1 MKNILWLLT
10 VLLLSVSLHAET
22 YRYVDEALVVDSL
35 LERIDKNAVV
45 INEKA
50 YQKSG
55 KGLFDVALAND
66 KKAPDVVYLKKTI
79 SWLHQSP
86 APGEATRESKAG
98 NLTLISKVGS
108 GTIEIDNGSG
118 WQELT
123 SHAISSG
130 VRVRTSKGL
139 TANFAAPG
147 LAALHLDESS
157 EMQFSQK
164 KSPAGIASEVGI
176 TKGTSFIK
184 TLKLDSGQPHTFK
197 IVSPVSISAARGTEY
212 LVSHNDG
219 VSVTCIVQGGVD
231 VNRTNGK
238 AVAELNVEHPGDLLF
253 QAVPEL
259 NAKQYS
265 EWLYDMIVQIRAKNP
280 ADSQPR
286 TFTGYLPVVRQD
298 SHLKSFWEATDGGR
312 IKW

>member
-1 MKNILWLLT
+1 MKTHL
-10 VLLLSVSLHAET
+10 LLLSALLFTTAANAVT

-45 INEKA
+45 IDEED

-55 KGLFDVALAND
+55 KGLFEVELAD
-66 KKAPDVVYLKKTI
+66 DSKVPDVVYLKKTI
-79 SWLHQSP
+79 QWLHQSP
-86 APGEATRESKAG
+86 APGEATQEANVG
-98 NLTLISKVGS
+98 TLTLTSKS
-108 GTIEIDNGSG
+108 GNGLVEIDNGSG

-123 SHAISSG
+123 SQTIPTGASIRTAEG
-130 VRVRTSKGL
+130 VSV
-139 TANFAAPG
+139 NFSAPG
-147 LAALHLDESS
+147 VAGLHLDEKS
-157 EMQFSQK
+157 EIQFIQK
-164 KSPAGIASEVGI
+164 KISSGISSQIGI

-184 TLKLDSGQPHTFK
+184 TLKLKSGITHDFK
-197 IVSPVSISAARGTEY
+197 IVTPISIAAARGTEY
-212 LVSHNDG
+212 LVSHDDG

-231 VNRTNGK
+231 VARTDGES
-238 AVAELNVEHPGDLLF
+238 VAELTVERPGDLLF

-259 NAKQYS
+259 SAKQYS
-265 EWLYDMIVQIRAKNP
+265 EWLYDMIVRIRAKNA
-280 ADSQPR
+280 ADTTAR